1 MEWEQRS
8 SVVKQ
13 NILKLWMIDNNDLR
27 GAIGE
32 LEYLDLRWHR
42 SGKQAPQATSCQRH
56 DDRGHPNDQWSSILF
71 SNVTAT
77 DV

>member
-13 NILKLWMIDNNDLR
+13 NILKLWMIGKNDLR

-32 LEYLDLRWHR
+32 LD
-42 SGKQAPQATSCQRH
+42 
-56 DDRGHPNDQWSSILF
+56 IL
-71 SNVTAT
+71 T
-77 DV
+77 